1 MKRLVAKSD
10 IRLNGTIY
18 QAVKYIFDCGI
29 LGLKPKRLVTFVDI
43 YEDTSFCI
51 LDSRIAEYQV
61 TQDEN
66 GFLDTW

>member
-1 MKRLVAKSD
+1 MVAKSD

-29 LGLKPKRLVTFVDI
+29 LGLKPKRLVTFAPNTAI
-43 YEDTSFCI
+43 FMILSFCI

-66 GFLDTW
+66 GFLDT